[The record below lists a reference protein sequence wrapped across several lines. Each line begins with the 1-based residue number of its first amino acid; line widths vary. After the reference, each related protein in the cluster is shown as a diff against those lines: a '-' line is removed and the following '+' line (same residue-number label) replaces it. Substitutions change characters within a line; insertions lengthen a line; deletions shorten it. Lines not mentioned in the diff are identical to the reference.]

1 VSTEVT
7 HHLGAATTIAVLCNY
22 DRGSWAVTKHIEE
35 ALGLADPR
43 P

>member
-1 VSTEVT
+1 VT
-7 HHLGAATTIAVLCNY
+7 HHRRSGTTIVVLCNK
-22 DRGSWAVTKHIEE
+22 DRGSWAATKHIEE